1 MSDRL
6 ALETEGLCAAFGRR
20 RVLHD
25 LALHVEEGR
34 IYGFLGRNGA
44 GKSTTIRLILRLL
57 RPAAGRIRIF
67 GRDLEESHRS
77 CLRQIGAMV
86 EAPGLYD
93 HLTGYDNL
101 RVAQILRDL
110 PESSIGEALE
120 LTGLARDARRPVR
133 QYSLGMKQRLGLAW
147 ALLGRPRLLILDEP
161 INGLDPA
168 GVREVREL
176 VRRLR
181 DERGVTIFL
190 SSHILSEVQQLAD
203 RIGVIHE
210 GRLLTEEDC
219 GQEGAERLRVR
230 IRCPREE
237 QVAQVLARL
246 DWVRGVSIAGP
257 AQIQA
262 DLARPRAA
270 ELNALLNK
278 VGLPVEEFAWT
289 QPTLEDYFLSL
300 TGGGNGDA

>member
-1 MSDRL
+1 MSNVM
-6 ALETEGLCAAFGRR
+6 AIETAGLCASFGRR

-57 RPAAGRIRIF
+57 QPAAGRIRIF
-67 GRDLEESHRS
+67 GRDLGDDRRS
-77 CLRQIGAMV
+77 SLRQIGAMV

-93 HLTGYDNL
+93 HLTGYENL

-110 PESSIGEALE
+110 PARAIGEALE
-120 LTGLARDARRPVR
+120 LAGLSADARRPVG

-147 ALLGRPRLLILDEP
+147 ALLGRPRLLVLDEP

-176 VRRLR
+176 LRYLR

-190 SSHILSEVQQLAD
+190 SSHILSEVEQLAD
-203 RIGVIHE
+203 RIGVVHE
-210 GRLLTEEDC
+210 GRLLVEEDC
-219 GQEGAERLRVR
+219 GADREDRLRVR
-230 IRCPREE
+230 IRCAQEAR
-237 QVAQVLARL
+237 VAQVLARL
-246 DWVRGVSIAGP
+246 DWVGGVAAAGP
-257 AQIQA
+257 GQVLAELAQS
-262 DLARPRAA
+262 RAA
-270 ELNALLNK
+270 ELNALLVK
-278 VGLPVEEFAWT
+278 AGLPVSEFCWA

-300 TGGGNGDA
+300 TGGIGDV